1 MRSHS
6 IQMLYI
12 KIIHRYELCAKSS
25 VTDITK
31 LKFQEIYGFRKKITE
46 IQKCITVN
54 SLNEIYKKRK
64 KLKVNIKYPQKII
77 KKKRKQYLLKYRPR

>member
-1 MRSHS
+1 MFMRSHS

-54 SLNEIYKKRK
+54 SLNEIYKK
-64 KLKVNIKYPQKII
+64 
-77 KKKRKQYLLKYRPR
+77 KKKTQSEHQVSPKNHKKKKGNNIC